1 MKFIYKIIDLFL
13 KLVFHSKENKWVF
26 RLWDFSL
33 RTRIHYFYF
42 SLIFIFLELIFSAL
56 EPFSFGKLSK
66 LITNGSFNFKEV
78 QFKLLPM
85 ILILLFSR
93 FSSLL
98 KDKFKNL
105 FSLNYR
111 LNLRKEY
118 YTSLLCKDFE
128 FFINNKSSDLFYI
141 LTHDIQKVEYASI
154 LGLMDVFKRIIELMI
169 SIFML
174 FYLSTKLAIFLC
186 IVIPFVGFLNNM
198 KSNLVLNEEKK
209 YTAKK
214 KKSHFIVLEALDN
227 MKIIKSFSTE
237 DKEIKRYEKKLEQML
252 DIEYYGEMTCML
264 YEGGT
269 LAIIGGILFVG
280 IKYGLYLIRGNSLDI
295 DTFISFFL
303 YCKTILDNFYS
314 MSNSNRDFLKAQ
326 IFAEKIFF
334 VLDYEPKIK
343 SFYPKIIGDE
353 NEKIKDLGIE
363 KKINGKIT
371 LKNIFFEYPKENNDE
386 IVTVL
391 KNISLEIYPGMKIG
405 IVGFS
410 GSGKSTL
417 INLIQRL
424 YDVGICERKQNLNSI
439 KEKLSKDKEKEA
451 KEEKEEKYKSNK
463 DDESS
468 NSDDSENEKK
478 QFIKEKK
485 KNKDNKI
492 DKNNLNEEKKEFE
505 KIKDK
510 EEEKNYREMYNIN
523 KNDDN
528 CAILIDDINIKKYN
542 LLSLHN
548 QIGYVPQEPSLFD
561 GTIRE
566 NIIYGLFNVENALEN
581 NIDKYEKEIKW
592 SLHTAQ
598 ADFVFDQNAFPLG
611 LNTIVGSKGAKLSG
625 GQKQRI
631 AIARALIKKPQIL
644 ILDEAT
650 SALDSESESKFQ
662 MELDNLK
669 GKMTIIVVSHRL
681 CTIKDCDQIVVINK
695 GKIIEKGKHED
706 LVNLKGVYY
715 NLMEKQLEKE

>member
-1 MKFIYKIIDLFL
+1 MKLIYKIIDIFL
-13 KLVFHSKENKWVF
+13 KIVYQSKDNNWVF

-42 SLIFIFLELIFSAL
+42 TLFSILMELIFSAL

-66 LITNGSFNFKEV
+66 LITKGSFDFKTV
-78 QFKLLPM
+78 QFNLFPM
-85 ILILLFSR
+85 ILILLLSR
-93 FSSLL
+93 ISSLL
-98 KDKFKNL
+98 KGKFKNL

-111 LNLRKEY
+111 LSLRREY
-118 YTSLLCKDFE
+118 YNSLLSKDLE
-128 FFINNKSSDLFYI
+128 FFDNHKSSDLFYI

-154 LGLMDVFKRIIELMI
+154 LGLIDVFKKIIQLI
-169 SIFML
+169 IAIFML
-174 FYLSTKLAIFLC
+174 FYLSTKLALFLC
-186 IVIPFVGFLNNM
+186 VVIPFVGLIESL
-198 KSNLVLNEEKK
+198 KKNLVLKEEKK

-227 MKIIKSFSTE
+227 MRIIKSFSTE
-237 DKEIKRYEKKLEQML
+237 EKEIKKYEKKLEQML

-264 YEGGT
+264 YEGSSLCIVG
-269 LAIIGGILFVG
+269 AILFVG

-314 MSNSNRDFLKAQ
+314 VANSNRDFLKAQ

-334 VLDYEPKIK
+334 VLDYNPKIK
-343 SFYPKIIGDE
+343 SFFPKMIADNTKTKKNEE
-353 NEKIKDLGIE
+353 NIGIE

-371 LKNIFFEYPKENNDE
+371 LKNVFFEYPKEKGDE
-386 IVTVL
+386 IVRVI
-391 KNISLEIYPGMKIG
+391 KNISLDIYPGMKLG

-417 INLIQRL
+417 INLIERL
-424 YDVGICERKQNLNSI
+424 YDIGFYEKKENLNI
-439 KEKLSKDKEKEA
+439 IQDKRAKYKEKE
-451 KEEKEEKYKSNK
+451 KND
-463 DDESS
+463 DDELNDSE
-468 NSDDSENEKK
+468 DDSEE
-478 QFIKEKK
+478 
-485 KNKDNKI
+485 
-492 DKNNLNEEKKEFE
+492 EEKKEL
-505 KIKDK
+505 KK
-510 EEEKNYREMYNIN
+510 EKNKSKKSNSAKENLKLNKSKFEDNYNNIN
-523 KNDDN
+523 DS
-528 CAILIDDINIKKYN
+528 AILVDDINIKLYN
-542 LLSLHN
+542 LKSLHS

-566 NIIYGLFNVENALEN
+566 NIIYGLFEEENIVDN
-581 NIDKYEKEIKW
+581 NNKNDPYDKELRW

-598 ADFVFDQNAFPLG
+598 ADFVYDENAFPLG
-611 LNTIVGSKGAKLSG
+611 LNTLVGSKGAKLSG

-631 AIARALIKKPQIL
+631 AIARALIKKPKIL

-662 MELDNLK
+662 QELDNLK

-695 GKIIEKGKHED
+695 GIIIEKGKHEE
-706 LVNLKGVYY
+706 LIAFRGIYHS
-715 NLMEKQLEKE
+715 LMEKQLEKE

>member
-1 MKFIYKIIDLFL
+1 MKCIYKLIDIFL
-13 KLVFHSKENKWVF
+13 KLVYQSKENEWVF

-33 RTRIHYFYF
+33 STRIHYFYI
-42 SLIFIFLELIFSAL
+42 SLLCIFIELVFSAL

-66 LITNGSFNFKEV
+66 LITKGSFDFTTI
-78 QFKLLPM
+78 QYKLLPM
-85 ILILLFSR
+85 ILILLSR
-93 FSSLL
+93 RISSLF

-111 LNLRKEY
+111 LSLRKEY
-118 YTSLLCKDFE
+118 YTSVLGKDLE
-128 FFINNKSSDLFYI
+128 FFDNHKSSDLFYI

-154 LGLMDVFKRIIELMI
+154 LGLIDVFKKIIQLLI

-186 IVIPFVGFLNNM
+186 IVIPFVGLLESM
-198 KSNLVLNEEKK
+198 KKNLVLREEKK

-227 MKIIKSFSTE
+227 MRIIKSFSTE
-237 DKEIKRYEKKLEQML
+237 DKEIKKYDKKLEQML
-252 DIEYYGEMTCML
+252 DIEYYGEMTCCL

-269 LAIIGGILFVG
+269 LALFGGILFFG
-280 IKYGLYLIRGNSLDI
+280 IKYGLYLIKGNSLDI

-303 YCKTILDNFYS
+303 YCKTILDSFYNIA
-314 MSNSNRDFLKAQ
+314 NSNRNFLKAQ
-326 IFAEKIFF
+326 LFAEKIFF

-343 SFYPKIIGDE
+343 SFYPKMIGSAEDK
-353 NEKIKDLGIE
+353 NQNYGIE
-363 KKINGKIT
+363 KKINGKIS
-371 LKNIFFEYPKENNDE
+371 LKNIFFEYPKEKGDE
-386 IVTVL
+386 IVKVI
-391 KNISLEIYPGMKIG
+391 KNINLEIFPGMKIG

-417 INLIQRL
+417 INLIERL
-424 YDVGICERKQNLNSI
+424 YDVGFYERKKNLKIIQDKIGKKN
-439 KEKLSKDKEKEA
+439 KDKDKNE
-451 KEEKEEKYKSNK
+451 
-463 DDESS
+463 DDASS
-468 NSDDSENEKK
+468 NNSEDDSDEEKK
-478 QFIKEKK
+478 QLKKEKK
-485 KNKDNKI
+485 KNKK
-492 DKNNLNEEKKEFE
+492 NEEKLIDEKLKYKNIEKDNEKENE
-505 KIKDK
+505 NYKIKN
-510 EEEKNYREMYNIN
+510 E
-523 KNDDN
+523 ND
-528 CAILIDDINIKKYN
+528 CAIFIDDINIKKYN
-542 LLSLHN
+542 LKSLHS

-566 NIIYGLFNVENALEN
+566 NIIYGLFDEGNIFEN
-581 NIDKYEKEIKW
+581 NKDPYEKELKW

-598 ADFVFDQNAFPLG
+598 ADFVYDENAFPLG

-631 AIARALIKKPQIL
+631 AIARALIKKPKIL

-650 SALDSESESKFQ
+650 SALDSKSESKFQ
-662 MELDNLK
+662 IELDNLK

-695 GKIIEKGKHED
+695 GQIVEKGNHEE
-706 LVNLKGVYY
+706 LIAIRGIYY
-715 NLMEKQLEKE
+715 SLMEKQLEKE